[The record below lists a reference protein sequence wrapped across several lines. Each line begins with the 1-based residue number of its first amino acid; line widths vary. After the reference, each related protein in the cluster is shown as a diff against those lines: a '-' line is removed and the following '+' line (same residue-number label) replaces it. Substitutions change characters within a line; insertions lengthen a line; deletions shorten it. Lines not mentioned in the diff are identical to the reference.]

1 VEDLLA
7 RFRYI
12 GRATLAFLSFVAL
25 GAPAFAQFQ
34 TRGVSEAP
42 LFPFSVAIGDFNHD
56 GKLDLA
62 VASVDS
68 QQSFGITIQVLLG
81 NGDGTFQKAISYSV
95 GTRPISVTTAD
106 FNGDGNLDLV
116 VANQDTDNLSVLLGR
131 GDGTFLPAV
140 NYAAAPY
147 PIFVTTGDF
156 NGDGKIDIATIN
168 LGDSTGTCKCVAIF
182 LGNGDGTFQE
192 PPIITTPSVEPF
204 AIGVGN
210 FDTSGHLDL
219 AVAEYFGT
227 TDQVEILLGNGD
239 GTFRF
244 GSVYPV
250 CCVPSSIAVADFNGD
265 HRSDLAVAEFE
276 GIGIGL
282 LLGNGDGT
290 FRQAPDLPSS
300 FPLWVTAADVNG
312 DGTQDLVS
320 SNLLSPFSGV
330 NVFTGN
336 GDGTF
341 QAGVYYPDGGTN
353 TGQINRYVT
362 VADVNN
368 DGKPDIIT
376 PDSGTS
382 DVIVLLN
389 TGVVSFSPTTPVT
402 FPTQLIGT
410 TSAPMTATLTNN
422 GTTTLTISSVTF
434 SGNQFKSKTTC
445 QGSVAPGGNCTITA
459 TFTPKVQGT
468 ITGTVSVNDSAS
480 SKPQVVELLG
490 TGTVVKFAP
499 SQLTFAKQKVGT
511 KSAPQIIQLTNTG
524 RTSLKFQNFIYIGG
538 NNSNDFSETNNC
550 GHSLKAGASCNITV
564 TFTPQRVGAGSA
576 LVEVPDNAGGSPQTA
591 ALTGT
596 GD

>member
-1 VEDLLA
+1 MAHFGHTGRIVLLSFLLA
-7 RFRYI
+7 PVF
-12 GRATLAFLSFVAL
+12 ASAL
-25 GAPAFAQFQ
+25 TQFE
-34 TRGVSEAP
+34 TRGVSEA

-62 VASVDS
+62 VASAEG
-68 QQSFGITIQVLLG
+68 QQTFGTTLQILLG
-81 NGDGTFQKAISYSV
+81 NGDGTFQKAVSYSV
-95 GTRPISVTTAD
+95 GTRPISVATAD

-116 VANQDTDNLSVLLGR
+116 VANEDTDNFSVLLGK

-140 NYAAAPY
+140 NYSTPPD
-147 PIFVTTGDF
+147 PIFLTTGDF
-156 NGDGKIDIATIN
+156 NGDGKLDIATIN
-168 LGDSTGTCKCVAIF
+168 LSDSTGTCKCVAIY

-192 PPIITTPSVEPF
+192 PPIITTPSLTPF

-210 FDTSGHLDL
+210 FDTDGHLDL
-219 AVAEYFGT
+219 AVAEEFGGIN
-227 TDQVEILLGNGD
+227 QIEILLGNGD
-239 GTFRF
+239 GTFQM
-244 GSVYPV
+244 GQIESVAAGPQ
-250 CCVPSSIAVADFNGD
+250 SITVADFKGD
-265 HRSDLAVAEFE
+265 GNLDLAVAENE
-276 GIGIGL
+276 GESVGV

-290 FRQAPDLPSS
+290 FQPEVRYATT

-312 DGTQDLVS
+312 DGKQDLVAT
-320 SNLLSPFSGV
+320 NLLQFTSGV
-330 NVFTGN
+330 SVFTGN

-341 QAGVYYPDGGTN
+341 QTGVYYPDGGTN

-410 TSAPMTATLTNN
+410 TSAPMIATLTNN
-422 GTTTLTISSVTF
+422 GTSPLTISSVSF
-434 SGNQFKSKTTC
+434 SGNQFKAKTTC

-459 TFTPKVQGT
+459 TFTPRVQGT
-468 ITGTVSVNDSAS
+468 RTGAVTINDSAS

-490 TGTVVKFAP
+490 TGTVVKLSPAH
-499 SQLTFAKQKVGT
+499 LTFAKQKVGT

-524 RTSLKFQNFIYIGG
+524 KTSLKFENFIYIGG
-538 NNSNDFSETNNC
+538 NNSSDFSETNNC
-550 GHSLKAGASCNITV
+550 GHSMNAGASCNITV
-564 TFTPQRVGAGSA
+564 TFTPQRTGTLSA
-576 LVEVPDNAGGSPQTA
+576 LVDVPDNAGGSPQTA
-591 ALTGT
+591 ALNGT